1 MTRYGCSQNSA
12 FKNDAA
18 LSVQMMTFTAQVA
31 SAAGVD
37 RKQVESVLKA
47 MQGVLMAGLEKDGKV
62 RIPGFFAAKAHVKPE
77 KPACKKVVFGKTV
90 DLPHKPSVKI
100 VRMMPCKKLRLL
112 S

>member
-1 MTRYGCSQNSA
+1 MR
-12 FKNDAA
+12 
-18 LSVQMMTFTAQVA
+18 TFTAQVA
-31 SAAGVD
+31 TAAGVD
-37 RKQVESVLKA
+37 KKQVEAVP
-47 MQGVLMAGLEKDGKV
+47 MQGVLMDGLEKDGKV

-112 S
+112 L